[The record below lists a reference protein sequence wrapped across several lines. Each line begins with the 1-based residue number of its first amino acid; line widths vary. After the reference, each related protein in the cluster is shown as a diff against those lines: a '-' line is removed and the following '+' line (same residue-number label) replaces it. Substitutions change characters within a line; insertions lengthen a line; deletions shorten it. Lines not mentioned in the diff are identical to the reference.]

1 MPLCITGILAAHGY
15 TRGRVG
21 IDRPAH
27 GFGGPTRG
35 PPVGGY
41 GPTRTG
47 YPRAVSMSKS
57 IYVEREAEVATIP

>member
-21 IDRPAH
+21 IDRPAR

-47 YPRAVSMSKS
+47 YPRAV
-57 IYVEREAEVATIP
+57 VTRC